1 MRRRTAAR
9 MAWSLWALVLL
20 ASVLGA
26 GFAVGAVGAD
36 PQLIA
41 FLVFVMAFSTM
52 GALVGSRQPANPIGW
67 LMCGTA
73 LSWVAAGGS
82 LVYGESILGDA
93 TVPPIWTVLVWP
105 LTWGWNVGISLA
117 TFALLFFPNG
127 RLPSPRWRIAVAVVA
142 LGTALTEASNT
153 LAAGPIEDTTV
164 TNPLGIRG
172 AETVLDF
179 AGMVGFVSSVL
190 GVLAAVA
197 AIVVR
202 FRRAH
207 GAEREQ
213 IKWLAYAGAVVA
225 VCVPAATA
233 IETLIGTEAAA
244 DISNFT
250 ITLSLAL
257 IPTAIGIAILRY
269 RLYDIDRVVNKT
281 LVYGLLT
288 VVLVAG
294 YAMSVLLVQSLLPLS
309 DDSPI
314 VVAASTLVMVALFGP
329 LRRRIQNIVD
339 RRFYR
344 RRYDAAR
351 TVEDFSARLRN
362 EIDLDELTAHL
373 LDVVSTS
380 VNPSSASLW
389 LRERIR
395 AEQ

>member
-9 MAWSLWALVLL
+9 IAWSLWALVLL
-20 ASVLGA
+20 ASALGS

-41 FLVFVMAFSTM
+41 FLVFVVAFSTT
-52 GALVGSRQPANPIGW
+52 GALVGSRLPANPIGW

-73 LSWVAAGGS
+73 LSWVAAGAS
-82 LVYGESILGDA
+82 LVYAESILGDA
-93 TVPPIWTVLVWP
+93 TLSPIWTVVVWP
-105 LTWGWNVGISLA
+105 LTWGWNVGIALA
-117 TFALLFFPNG
+117 IFALLFFPNG

-142 LGTALTEASNT
+142 LGTVLTEASNT

-207 GAEREQ
+207 GVEREQ

-225 VCVPAATA
+225 ACVPAATA

-244 DISNFT
+244 DISNFI

-257 IPTAIGIAILRY
+257 IPAAIGIAILRY

-288 VVLVAG
+288 AVLVAG

-389 LRERIR
+389 LRERVR